1 MTNKKITIKFL
12 DSQKENWFWRLGFYD
27 LDEDAIY
34 LNPKLSMGFNIF
46 VLSYELAHK
55 RLRSICKK
63 IIFPLNELLTIPIAI
78 PLIFVYLKR
87 AKRILMG
94 KLKRELID

>member
-1 MTNKKITIKFL
+1 MKPLKIKFL
-12 DSQKENWFWRLGFYD
+12 DPQKENWLWKFGFYD

-78 PLIFVYLKR
+78 PLILIYSKM

-94 KLKRELID
+94 KLKLCSTYYI

>member
-1 MTNKKITIKFL
+1 MKHLKIKFL
-12 DSQKENWFWRLGFYD
+12 DPQKENWLWKFGFYD

-34 LNPKLSMGFNIF
+34 LNPKLSVGFNIF

-55 RLRSICKK
+55 RLRRICKR

-78 PLIFVYLKR
+78 PLILIYSKK
-87 AKRILMG
+87 AKEILMG